1 MSPITCFQ
9 ARREKAP
16 QRIGGAARLPGGN
29 SRSIRFSRE
38 KNFRSPCRKLAI
50 QYTPAMLFLVVER
63 FKPGA
68 GKRIG
73 ERFRRAGRM
82 LPDGV
87 VYRDSWMDRAGT
99 QCFQLMEAPAQDA
112 LTPWLERWRDLIDF
126 EIVPVESSAEFWAK
140 ARFD

>member
-1 MSPITCFQ
+1 
-9 ARREKAP
+9 
-16 QRIGGAARLPGGN
+16 
-29 SRSIRFSRE
+29 
-38 KNFRSPCRKLAI
+38 
-50 QYTPAMLFLVVER
+50 MLFLVVER